1 MRSSPSSWQS
11 AFRGYATNPIV
22 GIISC
27 GDILTASGAVT
38 GTVIEGPR
46 TAPSGRAR
54 RCPCV
59 FERPSVCTR
68 SWRRFEDRTC
78 ARSEMHMS

>member
-1 MRSSPSSWQS
+1 MLHITGAGNMASYP
-11 AFRGYATNPIV
+11 FGHVPTRGT
-22 GIISC
+22 SC
-27 GDILTASGAVT
+27 ADLRKRLRRFPER
-38 GTVIEGPR
+38 VIEGPR

-68 SWRRFEDRTC
+68 SWRRFEDRTRE
-78 ARSEMHMS
+78 RSEMHMS